1 MKKFLAVIA
10 AFFVLCSSVFAV
22 ELDGSSSDEQTNE
35 VVNEIEAIS
44 EEVYKESPVAD
55 VSGETDSSVPSDS
68 EVSDGG
74 NTFYV
79 LAPPASSDGVN
90 YGDLT
95 DIPVGASI
103 DNITFSSVSPIQP
116 SDTTGL
122 KSALL
127 GVLGSYD
134 PVVVEYQYRNPGSDR
149 SYSSRLLRSPS
160 GANIISVILNSS
172 QQLTDNRA
180 INIVSKIS

>member
-1 MKKFLAVIA
+1 MKKFFALIA
-10 AFFVLCSSVFAV
+10 AFFVLCSSVSAV
-22 ELDGSSSDEQTNE
+22 ELDSSFSNEQTSEDVSKIEEIVEEVHKGSS
-35 VVNEIEAIS
+35 
-44 EEVYKESPVAD
+44 VAD
-55 VSGETDSSVPSDS
+55 VSGETGSSVPADS

-79 LAPPASSDGVN
+79 LTPPASSDGVN

-103 DNITFSSVSPIQP
+103 DNITVTSVSPVEP

-134 PVVVEYQYRNPGSDR
+134 PVIVEYQYSDR
-149 SYSSRLLRSPS
+149 NGYTNYLRDVQPDYVWLCSCALLALVIYCLFRLG
-160 GANIISVILNSS
+160 GALI
-172 QQLTDNRA
+172 RE
-180 INIVSKIS
+180 

>member
-1 MKKFLAVIA
+1 MKKFLALIV

-22 ELDGSSSDEQTNE
+22 DLDSSASDVQTSEDVSKIEEIIPE
-35 VVNEIEAIS
+35 VPA
-44 EEVYKESPVAD
+44 KSPVAV
-55 VSGETDSSVPSDS
+55 VSGETDSSVSSDS
-68 EVSDGG
+68 EVSSGS
-74 NTFYV
+74 NPIYV
-79 LAPPASSDGVN
+79 LEAPASSGGAN

-103 DNITFSSVSPIQP
+103 DNITVTSVSPVEP

-134 PVVVEYQYRNPGSDR
+134 PVIVEYEYSDR
-149 SYSSRLLRSPS
+149 NGYKNYLRDVQPDYVWLCSCALLALVIYCLFRLG
-160 GANIISVILNSS
+160 GALI
-172 QQLTDNRA
+172 RE
-180 INIVSKIS
+180 

>member
-1 MKKFLAVIA
+1 MKRLLALIA

-22 ELDGSSSDEQTNE
+22 ELDGSSSDEQTSE
-35 VVNEIEAIS
+35 VVSEIEKIV
-44 EEVYKESPVAD
+44 EEVSQEPPVAD
-55 VSGETDSSVPSDS
+55 VSGETDSSVSSDS
-68 EVSDGG
+68 EVSPGG
-74 NTFYV
+74 NTIYV
-79 LAPPASSDGVN
+79 LESPASSEGSN

-103 DNITFSSVSPIQP
+103 DNITVTSVSPVDP

-134 PVVVEYQYRNPGSDR
+134 PVIVEYEYSDRNGYRNYLREVQPDYVWLCSCALLALVIYCLFRLGGA
-149 SYSSRLLRSPS
+149 LLR
-160 GANIISVILNSS
+160 
-172 QQLTDNRA
+172 D
-180 INIVSKIS
+180 

>member
-1 MKKFLAVIA
+1 MKRFFALIA
-10 AFFVLCSSVFAV
+10 AFFVLCSSVSAA
-22 ELDGSSSDEQTNE
+22 ELDSSSSDEQTGGG
-35 VVNEIEAIS
+35 VSEIEEIS
-44 EEVYKESPVAD
+44 PELLEKSPVAD
-55 VSGETDSSVPSDS
+55 VSGTDDSSGSSDS

-79 LAPPASSDGVN
+79 LTPPASSDGGN

-103 DNITFSSVSPIQP
+103 DNITVTSVSPVQP

-134 PVVVEYQYRNPGSDR
+134 PVIVEYEYSDR
-149 SYSSRLLRSPS
+149 NGYKNYLRDVQPDYVWLCSCALLALVIFCLFRLGGALLR
-160 GANIISVILNSS
+160 
-172 QQLTDNRA
+172 D
-180 INIVSKIS
+180 